1 MKFKQDKRNYIIAA
15 LCLIVVVMGVG
26 YAAFSQLLTINGT
39 ANITNSWCVGFDNT
53 KTDTMQITK
62 GVSTGTEPTG
72 TMTYSGTACGTN
84 LVPNSSL
91 SARFYQPG
99 DQIEYTLTIVN
110 KSTVTA
116 AIKSILVDNESVTS
130 NTTKK
135 KDNITYIIEM
145 PETTTLAPNAST
157 TMKVIAK
164 FQNET
169 DISGPYSGETKSIE
183 VKINAEQ
190 DDGDGGMNVSPV
202 NNRYTGPIYRWS
214 TTQAIIGDLI
224 VPDSITDWCM
234 FGDISGN
241 EVNSCDHLN
250 QRFNTENECENFI
263 QENQQ
268 LVEQYN
274 LSNVTCNQKTTTY
287 EGIGS
292 YTTNPTTLGKSYYLK
307 HDVVDDRITTSYV
320 CFVYNNTE
328 QCLKGGDDE
337 TTFEINTR
345 IIKDYQEFYN
355 LKDYELSTG
364 IGCTFNSSQSSCSGS
379 NINGVQALA
388 NGQIWVS
395 GSNSGYCY
403 ILTNL
408 DSSCHE

>member
-1 MKFKQDKRNYIIAA
+1 MNLKIKTDKRNYIIIA

-39 ANITNSWCVGFDNT
+39 ANITNSWCVGFDNM
-53 KTDTMQITK
+53 KTDTMEITK
-62 GVSTGTEPTG
+62 GISTGTEPTG

-164 FQNET
+164 FQNES
-169 DISGPYSGETKSIE
+169 DISGPYSGETKTIE

-190 DDGDGGMNVSPV
+190 DDGNGGFTPTPVTPATQTVYAFNTTSVTIGTSTVNDLVSTKTASPYYTSAAEVMNASGYTFFNKYTVENDIITGGYSCHTFGISGFEPVCLKMSNDSSEYGYDAGGNHTGNAGILKALQNDSTFTNASGSCSFEATVSKCTLNNQVLIVTNYGTV
-202 NNRYTGPIYRWS
+202 NVQDLNSYTGC
-214 TTQAIIGDLI
+214 GFD
-224 VPDSITDWCM
+224 DSYL
-234 FGDISGN
+234 
-241 EVNSCDHLN
+241 VARCD
-250 QRFNTENECENFI
+250 
-263 QENQQ
+263 
-268 LVEQYN
+268 
-274 LSNVTCNQKTTTY
+274 
-287 EGIGS
+287 G
-292 YTTNPTTLGKSYYLK
+292 
-307 HDVVDDRITTSYV
+307 
-320 CFVYNNTE
+320 
-328 QCLKGGDDE
+328 
-337 TTFEINTR
+337 
-345 IIKDYQEFYN
+345 
-355 LKDYELSTG
+355 
-364 IGCTFNSSQSSCSGS
+364 
-379 NINGVQALA
+379 
-388 NGQIWVS
+388 
-395 GSNSGYCY
+395 
-403 ILTNL
+403 
-408 DSSCHE
+408 